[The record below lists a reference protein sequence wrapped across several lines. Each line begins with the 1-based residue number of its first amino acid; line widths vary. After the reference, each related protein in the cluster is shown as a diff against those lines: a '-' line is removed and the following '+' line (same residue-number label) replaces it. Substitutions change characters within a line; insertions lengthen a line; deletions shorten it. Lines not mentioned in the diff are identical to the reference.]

1 MKIAKHGAGIAA
13 RSNLR
18 THWASATLLGLA
30 WAGSAHALTSLGPAM
45 LNPTACFHKDQGFI
59 ARAQLD
65 FSPESAD
72 ALFDVYKGAYYQGQW
87 AFQNSQGQ
95 WVVLPPSIGVVP
107 IAGNAI
113 RHPQRTLGA
122 GVNTLDVGIAEPAL
136 RTPGMLPGLT
146 VFVGYG
152 VSGPQ
157 SFADLLAR
165 QRFGV
170 VAQLVGNEPL
180 RDNCDTPSP
189 APAPGAGGGGG
200 GAAPT
205 PAPAPATPGTPAPS
219 PTPSPAP
226 AGSPVA
232 LNIRVQG
239 LGLGRTL
246 QLGHG
251 TATLSATLNEP
262 YRFAPQVA
270 AGTALDLRVTTQP
283 TGQSC
288 AVSGAAPATVPA
300 DGAPVFVRC
309 VHTAAAHVMMPDTAP
324 RKPLAVGFALRDLA
338 YPGIAYESRP
348 GVVGGIFPYEYR
360 LQGFTRNGVEQNSAD
375 LSLDFR
381 RGTVRF
387 TPAAEGSYTVTL
399 EIRDSG
405 SAQQTLVRSFTIDA
419 AASRFVFVAPDG
431 QDGSGRGARALPYR
445 TVAYAMAR
453 TTSSQ
458 AIVLRKGSYLTG
470 ALQILDS
477 KAKQILA
484 YPDEVATL
492 DMNKVGNISVASSTA
507 PAPRIE
513 GVDITNVK
521 QYGIV
526 SDPSKAG
533 LVVRNVRFVN
543 GEEGPTLSEN
553 PAFIHGWGDNAPAWR
568 HQFLVQDNDFGTYVG
583 AGYATTFFDAGES
596 LMENNQLR
604 LGKVNGGFHD
614 KDNSQNNTYRENY
627 IEFSAT
633 NSTTSGIQ
641 VSAQANSVGV
651 HIHHNLLV
659 NAGISLGVQC
669 FQQTCFMRDHDV
681 HHNTLVNQRI
691 AMNWGPFNPTSAGT
705 RISHNILSSRS
716 TTPYGG
722 LSCQSRPAGL
732 ATQLSA
738 RANLIEST
746 GTLAFKDSECT
757 GNDMAWPV
765 WQGTYGQDMAASG
778 STVGAASVLT
788 GSGPTT
794 GLPAGDARR
803 TQRGHQY

>member
-13 RSNLR
+13 RSNHR
-18 THWASATLLGLA
+18 TPWVAATLFGLA

-45 LNPTACFHKDQGFI
+45 LNPTACFNKDQGFI

-87 AFQNSQGQ
+87 AFQNTQGQ

-122 GVNTLDVGIAEPAL
+122 GVNTLDVGIAEPSL

-189 APAPGAGGGGG
+189 APGAGGGGG
-200 GAAPT
+200 GAAPA
-205 PAPAPATPGTPAPS
+205 PAPAPATPATPAPS

-226 AGSPVA
+226 SGSPVA

-270 AGTALDLRVTTQP
+270 AGAALDLRVTAQP

-288 AVSGAAPATVPA
+288 AVSDAAPANVPA

-309 VHTAAAHVMMPDTAP
+309 VHTAAARLTMPDTEP

-348 GVVGGIFPYEYR
+348 GVVGGTFPYEYR
-360 LQGFTRNGVEQNSAD
+360 LLGFTRNGAAQNSAG

-765 WQGTYGQDMAASG
+765 WQGTYGQDTAASG
-778 STVGAASVLT
+778 SAVGTTSVLT